1 LNFACIYLP
10 MPTKPPLE
18 MLKLICSLE
27 LSLLDSTV
35 RGDKLQL
42 SQLLHHEFT
51 EIGRSGQRYD
61 KAQIIA
67 LLLAETE
74 RCAVWS
80 QDFELSMPAYSV
92 ALLTYKSARLDMD
105 NALSLH
111 AHRSSMW
118 QFTEGL
124 WQMRFHQA
132 TPCAP
137 FAKNEAASAA
147 ALETH

>member
-1 LNFACIYLP
+1 LNFACIYLT

-27 LSLLDSTV
+27 VSLHDSTV

-61 KAQIIA
+61 KAQIMA
-67 LLLAETE
+67 LLLAEIDHP
-74 RCAVWS
+74 AVWS

-92 ALLTYKSARLDMD
+92 ALLTYKSARLDVD
-105 NALSLH
+105 NELSLH

-137 FAKNEAASAA
+137 FAENEAASIAV
-147 ALETH
+147 LETH

>member
-1 LNFACIYLP
+1 
-10 MPTKPPLE
+10 MPIKPALE
-18 MLKLICSLE
+18 MHKLICSLE
-27 LSLLDSTV
+27 LSLQDSTV

-42 SQLLHHEFT
+42 SQLLHSEFT
-51 EIGRSGQRYD
+51 EIGRSGRRYD
-61 KAQIIA
+61 KAQTIA
-67 LLLAETE
+67 LLLADTDST
-74 RCAVWS
+74 AVWS

-92 ALLTYKSARLDMD
+92 ALLTYKSAQLDTD

-137 FAKNEAASAA
+137 FAKSAAACAA
-147 ALETH
+147 ALEIH

>member
-1 LNFACIYLP
+1 

-18 MLKLICSLE
+18 MRQLICSLE
-27 LSLLDSTV
+27 VSLHDSAV

-42 SQLLHHEFT
+42 AKLLHHEFV
-51 EIGRSGQRYD
+51 EIGRSGQRYN
-61 KAQIIA
+61 KAQIVT
-67 LLLAETE
+67 LLLEETE
-74 RCAVWS
+74 PSAVWS

-92 ALLTYKSARLDMD
+92 GLLTYKSARLDAH

-137 FAKNEAASAA
+137 FAKNEAGSAA